1 MIDFLPG
8 SSVQGCKW
16 AFKFLYFYCIT
27 VHFSLLPVNICF
39 MCIEGTCIGW
49 TESYKFGNKS
59 WIHKKSIDI
68 QISILCTFFFDREVI
83 MQYIY
88 LIKYLHAEYGK
99 NYKITTKCIWMK
111 DLSRQF
117 IKLNIQIVTRSKGSP
132 LSVVIREMQ
141 TIVSY

>member
-1 MIDFLPG
+1 MGELRVISLEIRAG
-8 SSVQGCKW
+8 SIRNQLT
-16 AFKFLYFYCIT
+16 FKFQFY
-27 VHFSLLPVNICF
+27 VL
-39 MCIEGTCIGW
+39 
-49 TESYKFGNKS
+49 
-59 WIHKKSIDI
+59 
-68 QISILCTFFFDREVI
+68 FFFGREVI
-83 MQYIY
+83 MQHIY
-88 LIKYLHAEYGK
+88 LIKCLHAEYGK